1 MDWASGFVAF
11 RMKKVQYLGDYEANT
26 KGQLISELYFG
37 VFKPKSQSNFKQISA
52 L

>member
-26 KGQLISELYFG
+26 TGQLISE
-37 VFKPKSQSNFKQISA
+37 
-52 L
+52 